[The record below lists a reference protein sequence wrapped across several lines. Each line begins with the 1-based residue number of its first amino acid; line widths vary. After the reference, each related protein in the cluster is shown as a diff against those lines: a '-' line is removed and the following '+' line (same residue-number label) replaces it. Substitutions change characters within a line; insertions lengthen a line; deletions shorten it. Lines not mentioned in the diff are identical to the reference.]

1 MTPRLK
7 FSAALLGATATFLS
21 GCGLGTG
28 TNTTSR
34 VRLFDAL
41 VNGPVAGVSFVERG
55 VPLNI
60 ATPVTY
66 GQFSPGATS
75 TTPAQYYTVVSG
87 GSSITGAGV
96 NTDVYSY
103 PSISGTT
110 LAPEQSFL
118 LDPHTAGSTNG
129 TYTMAVAG
137 ITGSTTAPPT
147 LYRFIDDAPA
157 ISGTTPTTF
166 LRVINLAPDTA
177 GTTGLSVDS
186 NNQPIAG
193 LTNIA
198 YGSPSS
204 SSSYVPIQIVG
215 SSTLSLSIRFGAA
228 NQVVTTVTPL
238 NAVNLLVGHAYTL
251 FLIGE
256 VNPVNGAPAL
266 DAVLTEDE

>member
-1 MTPRLK
+1 MTPRFKITTAVIL
-7 FSAALLGATATFLS
+7 ATATLLS

-28 TNTTSR
+28 ANTTSR
-34 VRLFDAL
+34 VRLFNAL
-41 VNGPVAGVSFVERG
+41 VNGPVAGASFVQRG

-60 ATPVTY
+60 ASPVLY
-66 GQFSPGATS
+66 GQMSPAVS
-75 TTPAQYYTVVSG
+75 TTSVAQYYTVVSG

-96 NTDVYSY
+96 NTDVYAY

-118 LDPHTAGSTNG
+118 LDPHTAGSSVG
-129 TYTMAVAG
+129 TYTIAVAG
-137 ITGSTTAPPT
+137 ISGSTTAPPT
-147 LYRFIDDAPA
+147 LFRFIDAAPA

-166 LRVINLAPDTA
+166 LRVINLASDTA

-198 YGSPSS
+198 YGAPTSS
-204 SSSYVPIQIVG
+204 SNYVPIQIVG
-215 SSTLSLSIRFGAA
+215 SSSLSLSIRFGAA
-228 NQVVTTVTPL
+228 NQVVSTITPL
-238 NAVNLLVGHAYTL
+238 NAVNLMVGHAYTL

-256 VNPVNGAPAL
+256 VNPVNGGQAL
-266 DAVLTEDE
+266 DAILTQDE